1 MPVFKGAAKSR
12 GLQAEAA
19 QAPRTPPYPGSSSPT
34 PALDRR
40 PLAPVTSCPHS
51 SHLSLGYHHPARDD
65 KTQMATRATCPGRAS
80 AVPCDTSSRRIS
92 RLWKFVHLQWVW
104 LGAIAFPQHSQSY
117 GCHLSCCHQ
126 QPLPLRDIGCDLQ
139 EGHPQ
144 SSQPWE
150 Q

>member
-1 MPVFKGAAKSR
+1 MFFEHTIMPVFKGAAKSR

-92 RLWKFVHLQWVW
+92 RLWKFVHLQWC
-104 LGAIAFPQHSQSY
+104 G
-117 GCHLSCCHQ
+117 
-126 QPLPLRDIGCDLQ
+126 
-139 EGHPQ
+139 
-144 SSQPWE
+144 WE
-150 Q
+150 QLPFHSIPRAMDVTCHAATSSHCP